1 MWPAAA
7 AGNRAVAFHGTMPL
21 VHSGGGGTALLPH
34 SGLLPRMAI
43 DTYAPCPGGTGKKIK
58 FCCADLVGDL
68 EQLDRLI
75 EGDQVS
81 AALDQVRRLAEK
93 HPGRACL
100 MATRTKL
107 ELGTKQF
114 TEAAT
119 SSRAFLD
126 AFPGNPLALGQA
138 AVTDA
143 LAGRMQEAAAL
154 FDKAREAASSE
165 TIPELVR
172 VAATLVQAAA
182 QLGHIGFAQG
192 VVDWITEVAPGDEEE
207 RRLLAAIVAS
217 SGVPAALRTKMHLD
231 DVATDTPWLPDF
243 RLALDHARHWRL
255 ARALTAFSSLKAV
268 AGDSAALWT
277 NIAVLCEMLARPFE
291 ASEAWLAVARLPEAT
306 PDDAVESTGRA
317 MALETEADPD
327 RSPLIRVAS
336 RGAVLRVPAGEE
348 GSAAIDL
355 LEDTIRHDA
364 RCEPAAF
371 DRSAWVA
378 RNAAPPRSV
387 WRVYETAPGDGR
399 PARLLASLLV
409 FARQTDREPEA
420 VLQGFGPDVDAATPI
435 AAALLGC
442 EFGAEAEA
450 GGMPTTTPTN
460 WLLGSQFRMQAPST
474 RPPAAPPGEPSAFDL
489 LMQQQRDALWTRFLQ
504 VWPDTPLPELL
515 GKTPRQAL
523 ADKDA
528 ARRVEA
534 LVTEG
539 EATSRRRD
547 AADAWAEMR
556 GRLGLAPATPITAAH
571 PLDEVPPLRWHRLDL
586 QRLDLDQLRGVFVTA
601 LDAGFE
607 RAAERAAEAL
617 LARPEAS
624 PEERWESLGLLEDR
638 ALSSVRK
645 LEILTELR
653 GLAATLKA
661 NDGMLDVTELRVR
674 MQRGDE
680 AESVRLLEHLR
691 RDHGRDQRVLQA
703 LAEVLMEAGVDLSA
717 VAGRA
722 AGPGMTPT
730 AAAATSAGSDEA
742 GRIWT
747 PGGEQAGPS
756 GEKKVIWTPG

>member
-1 MWPAAA
+1 
-7 AGNRAVAFHGTMPL
+7 
-21 VHSGGGGTALLPH
+21 
-34 SGLLPRMAI
+34 MAI

-58 FCCADLVGDL
+58 FCCTDLVGDL

-114 TEAAT
+114 AEAAA
-119 SSRAFLD
+119 SSKAFLD

-143 LAGRMQEAAAL
+143 VAGRMQEAAAL
-154 FDKAREAASSE
+154 FDKAREAATTE

-182 QLGHIGFAQG
+182 QLGHVGFAQG
-192 VVDWITEVAPGDEEE
+192 VVDWITDVSPGSDEE

-217 SGVPAALRTKMHLD
+217 AGVPPALRTKVPLE
-231 DVATDTPWLPDF
+231 VAAGDAAWLPDF
-243 RLALDHARHWRL
+243 EIALDHARHWRL
-255 ARALTAFSSLKAV
+255 SRALTGFRSLKGV
-268 AGDSAALWT
+268 AGGSRPLLT
-277 NIAVLCEMLARPFE
+277 NIGILCEMLARPFE
-291 ASEAWLAVARLPEAT
+291 ASEAWLAVARLPDITA
-306 PDDAVESTGRA
+306 DDAVEAAGRA

-327 RSPLIRVAS
+327 RSPLIRFAS
-336 RGAVLRVPAGEE
+336 RAAALRLPIGEE
-348 GSAAIDL
+348 GAAALDL
-355 LEDTIRHDA
+355 LEDTIRHDT

-387 WRVYETAPGDGR
+387 WRVFETAPAADR

-409 FARQTDREPEA
+409 FGRQTDREPEV
-420 VLQGFGPDVDAATPI
+420 VLQGFAPDVDTAAPI
-435 AAALLGC
+435 VAALLGC
-442 EFGAEAEA
+442 EFGAEADA
-450 GGMPTTTPTN
+450 AGMPGTTPTN
-460 WLLGSQFRMQAPST
+460 WLLGAQFRMQPPSA
-474 RPPAAPPGEPSAFDL
+474 RPPAARPGEPSAFDA
-489 LMQQQRDALWTRFLQ
+489 LMQEQREAVWNRFLD

-539 EATSRRRD
+539 EATSRRRE
-547 AADAWAEMR
+547 AADAWAALR
-556 GRLGLAPATPITAAH
+556 GRLGLAPAASIAATH
-571 PLDEVPPLRWHRLDL
+571 PLDEVPPLRWHRIDM

-607 RAAERAAEAL
+607 LAAERAAESL
-617 LARPEAS
+617 LARPES
-624 PEERWESLGLLEDR
+624 TPTDRWEALGLLEDR

-645 LEILTELR
+645 LEIIGELR

-680 AESVRLLEHLR
+680 ADSMRLLEHLR

-717 VAGRA
+717 MAGRA
-722 AGPGMTPT
+722 ASAAGIDAPVAT
-730 AAAATSAGSDEA
+730 AAAGGEA

-747 PGGEQAGPS
+747 PGGEQAGPA

>member
-1 MWPAAA
+1 
-7 AGNRAVAFHGTMPL
+7 
-21 VHSGGGGTALLPH
+21 
-34 SGLLPRMAI
+34 MAI

-68 EQLDRLI
+68 EQLERLI

-114 TEAAT
+114 AEAAA
-119 SSRAFLD
+119 SSKAFLD

-143 LAGRMQEAAAL
+143 VAGRMQEAAAL
-154 FDKAREAASSE
+154 FDKAREAATEE
-165 TIPELVR
+165 TISELVR
-172 VAATLVQAAA
+172 VAATLVQAAS
-182 QLGHIGFAQG
+182 QLGHVGFAQG
-192 VVDWITEVAPGDEEE
+192 VVDWITAVAPGNEEE

-217 SGVPAALRTKMHLD
+217 SGVPPALRTRMPLED
-231 DVATDTPWLPDF
+231 AGGDAPWLPDF

-255 ARALTAFSSLKAV
+255 ARALTGFSSLKTV
-268 AGDSAALWT
+268 ARNSRPLWT

-291 ASEAWLAVARLPEAT
+291 ASEAWLTVARLPDGT
-306 PDDAVESTGRA
+306 PDDAVEATGRA
-317 MALETEADPD
+317 VALETEANPD
-327 RSPLIRVAS
+327 RSPLVRFAS

-348 GSAAIDL
+348 GSAALDL
-355 LEDTIRHDA
+355 LEDTIRHDV

-371 DRSAWVA
+371 DRSQWVA

-387 WRVYETAPGDGR
+387 WRVYETAPADGR

-420 VLQGFGPDVDAATPI
+420 VLQGFGPDVDTAAPI

-442 EFGAEAEA
+442 EFGAEADA
-450 GGMPTTTPTN
+450 AGMPATTPTN
-460 WLLGSQFRMQAPST
+460 WLLGCQFRMQAPSA
-474 RPPAAPPGEPSAFDL
+474 RPPAPQPGEPSAFDA
-489 LMQQQRDALWTRFLQ
+489 LMQQQRDALWSRFLQ

-528 ARRVEA
+528 SRRVDA

-547 AADAWAEMR
+547 AADAWTEMR
-556 GRLGLAPATPITAAH
+556 GRLGLAAATPITSTH

-586 QRLDLDQLRGVFVTA
+586 ERLDLDQLRGVFVTA

-617 LARPEAS
+617 LARPEAT
-624 PEERWESLGLLEDR
+624 PEDRWEALGLLEDR
-638 ALSSVRK
+638 ALTSVRK
-645 LEILTELR
+645 LEILADLR

-680 AESVRLLEHLR
+680 ADSVRLLEHLR

-717 VAGRA
+717 VAGRTA
-722 AGPGMTPT
+722 APGMP
-730 AAAATSAGSDEA
+730 APAAATAAGSAEA